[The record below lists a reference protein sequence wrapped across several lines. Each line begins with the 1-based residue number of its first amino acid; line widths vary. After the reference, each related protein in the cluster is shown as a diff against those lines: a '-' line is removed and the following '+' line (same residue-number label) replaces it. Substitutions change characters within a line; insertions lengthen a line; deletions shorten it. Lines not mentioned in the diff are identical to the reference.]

1 MTRLALGL
9 VAVWPLVLLAGS
21 PLVLPEVFG
30 WQVPS
35 SWLFVVIVLAVLS
48 WYLAS
53 SASRLD
59 RLHHRVDG
67 ARGALENQLLRRATA
82 AGDLAVSGLLDPATA
97 LLLAGA
103 AAEAVAAGE
112 EFDGRRVVGPTAPW
126 PGPAGIE
133 DRESAES
140 DLTRALR
147 LALDDRALVADLR
160 ADPLGADLLRALDA
174 SCHRVELARRF
185 HNDAVSQAER
195 VRAKWVVRWGRLA
208 GRAGPL
214 ATFEMD
220 DAPPAAIR
228 G

>member
-1 MTRLALGL
+1 MSVLGWDVPSLWFAVVLVL
-9 VAVWPLVLLAGS
+9 VA
-21 PLVLPEVFG
+21 
-30 WQVPS
+30 
-35 SWLFVVIVLAVLS
+35 LS
-48 WYLAS
+48 WYLAA

-82 AGDLAVSGLLDPATA
+82 AGELAASGLLDPATS

-112 EFDGRRVVGPTAPW
+112 EAGDRRVVAPTLPW
-126 PGPAGIE
+126 PGPESEAE
-133 DRESAES
+133 REMAES
-140 DLTRALR
+140 NLSRSLRA
-147 LALDDRALVADLR
+147 ALDDPALVAALR
-160 ADPLGADLLRALDA
+160 SDPLGASLVSSLDA

-185 HNDAVSQAER
+185 HNDAVSQARR
-195 VRAKWVVRWGRLA
+195 VRGKWVARWARLA

-214 ATFEMD
+214 STFEMD

>member
-1 MTRLALGL
+1 MRSLA
-9 VAVWPLVLLAGS
+9 
-21 PLVLPEVFG
+21 LPEVFG

-35 SWLFVVIVLAVLS
+35 SWLVVVLLLAALS
-48 WYLAS
+48 WYLAA
-53 SASRLD
+53 SAARLD

-67 ARGALENQLLRRATA
+67 ARGALENQLLRRATSA
-82 AGDLAVSGLLDPATA
+82 AELAGSGLLDPATA

-112 EFDGRRVVGPTAPW
+112 EFDSLRVAGPVAPW
-126 PGPAGIE
+126 PGPEAVEG
-133 DRESAES
+133 RESAES
-140 DLTRALR
+140 DLSRALR

-195 VRAKWVVRWGRLA
+195 VRAKRVVRLTRLA

-214 ATFEMD
+214 STFEMD
-220 DAPPAAIR
+220 DEPPAAIR